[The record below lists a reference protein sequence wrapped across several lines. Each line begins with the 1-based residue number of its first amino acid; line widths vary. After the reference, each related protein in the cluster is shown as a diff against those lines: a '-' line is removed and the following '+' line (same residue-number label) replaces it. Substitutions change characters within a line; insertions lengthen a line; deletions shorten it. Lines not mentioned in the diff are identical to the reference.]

1 VALNVIV
8 DIALVLQSHF
18 FAMQI
23 FISFNFSLAA
33 RKVKKGFAQPVF
45 EARLAKHTHTH
56 THYFFLF
63 CPAAAKQT
71 LIKMTAANLHT
82 QTQEVFKK
90 MKTASI

>member
-23 FISFNFSLAA
+23 FISFDFSLAA

-45 EARLAKHTHTH
+45 EARLAKHIHTLL
-56 THYFFLF
+56 FL
-63 CPAAAKQT
+63 
-71 LIKMTAANLHT
+71 
-82 QTQEVFKK
+82 VSSGSR
-90 MKTASI
+90 KTNAY